1 MCKNNFTNEN
11 EFDFS
16 LWDDI
21 HILPAPRPDD
31 IPYDYWVLP
40 DEVCNPCGSFN
51 FVNYWFDFDFWGL
64 VPPFDIYPDSVCNP
78 SGPLGG
84 VINTYGPT
92 IIINN

>member
-16 LWDDI
+16 G
-21 HILPAPRPDD
+21 
-31 IPYDYWVLP
+31 VM
-40 DEVCNPCGSFN
+40 
-51 FVNYWFDFDFWGL
+51 
-64 VPPFDIYPDSVCNP
+64 PDSVCNP

-84 VINTYGPT
+84 VININGDQT

>member
-16 LWDDI
+16 GVM
-21 HILPAPRPDD
+21 PDS
-31 IPYDYWVLP
+31 
-40 DEVCNPCGSFN
+40 VCNPCGSFN

-78 SGPLGG
+78 SGPLGC
-84 VINTYGPT
+84 VIYTYGPT
-92 IIINN
+92 IIIKN